1 LGNFSNLLFY
11 RHLSI
16 SHYVFVIKET
26 LKRRSAM
33 STPDLTVT
41 AGQISAIIENAYS
54 QSTHLLHILYALQ
67 QRLLHIPPEA
77 VREVASHF
85 GLPISQVESVVEF
98 YSFFSGTPRGRY
110 DILLSNCTS
119 CGYKAVGENLLHIL
133 CHHLRV
139 VAGKTRADGLVSI
152 DETSCIGMCDHG
164 AALLVNGMPIARLD
178 AAKILRIA
186 ELVETETPLANWPAE
201 WFHIDDNIRNSGLM
215 LNNDFAAG
223 DGMRALLARGI
234 DGTLAEI
241 TQSGLRGR
249 GGAGFSTGMKWK
261 FCREAQGAAHYVV
274 CNADEGEPGTFKD
287 RVLLHSHPDAVFE
300 GMTVC
305 ASVIGAEQGFLY
317 LRGEYRYLLPRLQA
331 VLKHRRE
338 LGLLGSNILG
348 QPDFS
353 FDIEIVVGAGAYIC
367 GEESALI
374 ESLEGKRGVP
384 RNRPPFPVTHG
395 YLGQPTV
402 VNNVETF
409 AAAAHIAL
417 RGSAWFRT
425 AGTEKSAGSKILS
438 VSGDCASPG
447 IYEYPFGVSIQ
458 QVLDDCG
465 AKDVQAVQVGGP
477 SGTLIGCTG
486 FNRILGFEDL
496 PTGGSFMVFGL
507 ERDLLAIIVN
517 FAHFFAHESCG
528 FCTPCR
534 VGTSLLKNGLDKIA
548 RGHGTKYDLDEIKR
562 MGALIKRRSHCGL
575 GQTAANPILDG
586 LQRFPHVFEQRL
598 AHSNFEPSFNL
609 DTALE
614 EARQITH
621 RDDAAAHLE

>member
-1 LGNFSNLLFY
+1 MVTSEQVNA
-11 RHLSI
+11 
-16 SHYVFVIKET
+16 VIVD
-26 LKRRSAM
+26 AC
-33 STPDLTVT
+33 
-41 AGQISAIIENAYS
+41 S
-54 QSTHLLHILYALQ
+54 QSNHLLHILHELQ
-67 QRLLHIPPEA
+67 QRLLHISDEA
-77 VREVASHF
+77 VRKVAAHL
-85 GLPISQVESVVEF
+85 GLPVSQVESAVEF
-98 YSFFSGTPRGRY
+98 YSFFYKSPRGRY
-110 DILLSNCTS
+110 NILLSNCTS
-119 CGYKAVGENLLHIL
+119 CGYQAGGENLLHLL
-133 CHHLRV
+133 CHRLCV

-152 DETSCIGMCDHG
+152 GETSCIGMCDHG
-164 AALLVNGMPIARLD
+164 AALLVNGTPITRLD
-178 AAKILRIA
+178 AARIMRIA
-186 ELVETETPLANWPAE
+186 DMIESEMPLADWPAE
-201 WFHIDDNIRNSGLM
+201 WFRVDDNIHNSGLL

-223 DGMRALLARGI
+223 DGMRAMLVRGI
-234 DGTLAEI
+234 DATLAEV

-261 FCREAQGAAHYVV
+261 FCREAQGDAHYVV

-287 RVLLHSHPDAVFE
+287 RVLLHSHADAVFE

-305 ASVIGAEQGFLY
+305 ASIIGAEQGYLY
-317 LRGEYRYLLPRLQA
+317 LRGEYRYLLPQLQS
-331 VLKHRRE
+331 VLTHRRN
-338 LGLLGSNILG
+338 LGLLGNNILG
-348 QPDFS
+348 HPEFN
-353 FDIEIVVGAGAYIC
+353 FNIGIVVGAGAYIC

-409 AAAAHIAL
+409 SAAAHIAL
-417 RGSAWFRT
+417 HGCTWFRT
-425 AGTEKSAGSKILS
+425 AGTKQSAGSKILS
-438 VSGDCASPG
+438 VSGDCAAPG

-477 SGTLIGCTG
+477 SGALIDKSK
-486 FNRILGFEDL
+486 FNRKLGFEDL
-496 PTGGSFMVFGL
+496 PTGGSFMVFG
-507 ERDLLAIIVN
+507 EKRDLLKIIVN

-534 VGTSLLKNGLDKIA
+534 VGTTLLKNGLDKIA
-548 RGHGTKYDLDEIKR
+548 SGHGTQYDLDEMKR

-586 LQRFPHVFEQRL
+586 LQRFPHIFEQCL
-598 AHSNFEPSFNL
+598 VHSDFEPNFNL
-609 DTALE
+609 DAALE